1 MRFPHSVVTT
11 GSLWLSVVVG
21 SLTLVPRSAVSAWT
35 VGTPIVT
42 YWAGPGYDSSVP
54 LTETAARQMAD
65 FGINLVWASS
75 ASEVDLAGRFGLRA
89 MYQNRGVFVP
99 EYLDGGTLQQHIDR
113 AVGELR
119 TKPAMYAYFLADEFS
134 PKRFAPLR
142 SLKDYLDKL
151 DPDHVA
157 YMDIFPTYGAPI
169 EGLDY
174 ATYLNR
180 YVDTVK
186 PALLSY
192 NHYQFRIGADWSG
205 YLHNLAIIREKA
217 KSKSIPFMNIV
228 QASAWVDSRLP
239 TAAEERYLV
248 YTTLAYGAQ
257 GISYYVWCW
266 PPCPDIVGGIVNAN
280 GAPTPIYE
288 TLKQAN
294 REFVAIAKQYQPL
307 QSIGA
312 YLKGYRA
319 DKLPPGTVALPADSP
334 FDIREVTNNMAYKE
348 GEPLR
353 GVLFG
358 FFNKDGAALS
368 AATLAIVVNLDCTA
382 GKTYTIT
389 GPNKLSVFDAAKGK
403 WMPAGADQ
411 VALSL
416 PPGGGVLVGLTSS
429 VSSQ

>member
-1 MRFPHSVVTT
+1 MRFPHSVVTV

-21 SLTLVPRSAVSAWT
+21 SLTLAPKSAVSAWT

-75 ASEVDLAGRFGLRA
+75 AAEVDLAGRFGLRA
-89 MYQNRGVFVP
+89 MYQNRTVLVP

-174 ATYLNR
+174 MTYLNR

-205 YLHNLAIIREKA
+205 YLDNLAIIREKA
-217 KSKSIPFMNIV
+217 KSKAIPFMNVV
-228 QASAWVDSRLP
+228 QEPRLGSTRGYRPLPKETISCLHDSRLWRP
-239 TAAEERYLV
+239 RHFLLCLVLAAMPRHRRWHCQRERCSDADLRN
-248 YTTLAYGAQ
+248 AQ
-257 GISYYVWCW
+257 
-266 PPCPDIVGGIVNAN
+266 
-280 GAPTPIYE
+280 T
-288 TLKQAN
+288 
-294 REFVAIAKQYQPL
+294 
-307 QSIGA
+307 
-312 YLKGYRA
+312 
-319 DKLPPGTVALPADSP
+319 
-334 FDIREVTNNMAYKE
+334 
-348 GEPLR
+348 GEPRVRSYRQTVSTAPIHRSLSE
-353 GVLFG
+353 GV
-358 FFNKDGAALS
+358 S
-368 AATLAIVVNLDCTA
+368 CRQAATGHRNAANQLAI
-382 GKTYTIT
+382 
-389 GPNKLSVFDAAKGK
+389 
-403 WMPAGADQ
+403 
-411 VALSL
+411 
-416 PPGGGVLVGLTSS
+416 
-429 VSSQ
+429 